1 MKGTLVALAA
11 VALLALMPHAQVILE
26 RDASAPVTIQ
36 AGEEFFIALPSNT
49 STGYSWS
56 QTIESGKI
64 VAYEGVLHQ
73 APATAMPGAP
83 GQQIFIFHA
92 NRAGTTTILFAYA
105 RPWEHGPSAKTL
117 SFTIDVR

>member
-1 MKGTLVALAA
+1 MNRALITLAA
-11 VALLALMPHAQVILE
+11 AALLALTPHAQVILE

-36 AGEEFFIALPSNT
+36 AGEDFFIALPSNA

-56 QTIESGKI
+56 QTIASGRI
-64 VAYEGVLHQ
+64 VAYEGALQQ
-73 APATAMPGAP
+73 AASNDMPGAP

-92 NRAGTTTILFAYA
+92 NRAGSTTILFAYA